1 MCPLF
6 SEKGESIAFES
17 LKRTNKKLFTEE
29 CSMYTLNYRERW
41 LRQRKKR
48 PDLCSQ
54 YEAGSDALSYSETRL
69 TAKYLLAVRLNTV

>member
-1 MCPLF
+1 MCQLF

-17 LKRTNKKLFTEE
+17 LKRTNKKLFKEE
-29 CSMYTLNYRERW
+29 CSTALNYRERW

-69 TAKYLLAVRLNTV
+69 TAKYLLAIRLYTV